1 MAENCSQVYRRKGSA
16 EAVGHKGSPS
26 VPATGGVKMP
36 HGTSRNGRAAY
47 NSSLPEVHT
56 RMSQHQANHR
66 KRRREESE
74 REDGVVAP
82 LRQAETIADRDEEE
96 MEDDVEQMVVEA
108 VERQTPVPR
117 KKSTERV
124 RAFRMRKKLKVH
136 GAEEAEESKKTVPRK
151 TSTERVREFR
161 RRKNLERE
169 ADLGD
174 TVGVG
179 NAAAAVDLEPM
190 PGRSTDPVRFYPSR
204 DPILNLEPMP
214 GGSRDPVRFFPRPDP
229 VQIPARSRGG
239 TSRADFGRNLGI
251 VSTRS
256 VPNESS
262 QESVPSSQETGTIAT
277 AGGKPDCVKAD
288 IAFHK
293 KFTENK
299 LGDYCNV
306 CERIW
311 FSNDLRPITSDGGR
325 VLVEAGHFES
335 VAGFKVCQTCNNSLR
350 NGKVPTLSTSNGFTY
365 PEKPANLPPLDPITE
380 RLIAPRLPF
389 MQIRRLSHARGSYTI
404 IGQIINVP
412 VDVNEMVRMLPRQ
425 LEDDYAFNVCIKKQ
439 LIHKSN
445 YLQGYVK
452 KSVVKAWLRYL
463 INTPLYKREGIVL
476 DESLMEPDVPE
487 GTDGEELIELE
498 VSEVEDIPRDVPRI
512 PQQND
517 QIALDVLET
526 EAELFAG
533 QQQTVFWNEDMSL
546 NIAPGQ
552 NRMPTSIVYDQYAE
566 ELSFP
571 GIYQGKMRSY
581 RKGVRVTPYDKAT
594 SETRRRDRRGAK
606 PTHILYMGVKI
617 MRLRVHDGVSSS
629 FRVQGTNNVTRAQ
642 LSDPQFMQSL
652 IERNFAWLKS
662 IPNSALYWQIRE
674 KDLFAMIRQLGKP
687 TVFLTMSANETHW
700 PELLK
705 ILYKLSDQENRIDLT
720 EPMEQLT
727 ALQRAVLVSEDPVT
741 CCLYFNKL
749 IEVILLILGSKTH
762 SPFGKYYVVDYF
774 KRIEFQHRGSPHC
787 HAVLW
792 LANDPKEPASEHM
805 PATLELINTITSIR
819 FEDLPTQTATKQ
831 VHRCTFTCTKRG
843 EKRCRFN
850 IPYWPM
856 KEQRVLLPL
865 KADDSRRKELKKR
878 AEEMRDVLATM
889 VFDTIE
895 DYLAHCECTYEY
907 YLDVVRASLK
917 QPTVFYKR
925 STDEKELRTNPFNAW
940 IADKLRSNM
949 DLQFIVDEK
958 KLCHYLVEYVNK
970 SNRGVSGLHRELI
983 LMQEQNPEMDYGE
996 MLKKISLKM
1005 LGAVEMCAQEAAWF
1019 LLRLPMSEASKKVE
1033 FIPTAWPQD
1042 RTRSRKHFKTMDA
1055 EGVGDDSTDVW
1066 NKNIIEKYEEREGL
1080 ENVCLA
1086 EFVACYK
1093 KRTQPRV
1100 LRWRG
1105 FGMSELTEYKR
1116 ESVLLFLPFRNEV
1129 VDVLDQ
1135 NKFLQL
1141 YDLHEEQLL
1150 AKRKEYDCELN
1161 MEQTVEEYLRTI
1173 ANLEDGAEN
1182 NAATEKHDELVR
1194 TVIMQPN
1201 NDDFELLPTR
1211 GLRSVI
1217 KQRTNVLSKEAYCEM
1232 MRATNAEQ
1240 RALLLH
1246 VIHLMHC
1253 YEEHEPLQVFLTGPA
1268 GSGKTFVLRA
1278 LMETINRYS
1287 QTHNSRDNA
1296 YVASASTGKA
1306 ASAIGG
1312 TTLHHAYHIT
1322 MSRQATKMNF
1332 ETLQMYRNEM
1342 QHIKFHIIDEVSMVG
1357 AHTLNT
1363 AHIRLQ
1369 DVYMIYD
1376 VAYGGVNVLVSG
1388 DLMQL
1393 PPVNARAVFKPPS
1406 NSICGAVV
1414 WQSLMFHELK
1424 QVMRQADKQF
1434 SDILTKIGNGLKLTA
1449 DETKLIESRFFT
1461 KEDLSKEDTGGAV
1474 RLFHRNI
1481 DVTSYNNEALRNI
1494 DGLDCTAD
1502 DTFVGY
1508 KTAEQLAT
1516 ARIKLYK
1523 MSLAETAGLQYTTKF
1538 CPGMPYMVTTNV
1550 NVEDGIVNG
1559 AIGDLMYVEEGVDDS
1574 EDRIM
1579 RLWIKFENAQIGI
1592 IARKEVEPMIRT
1604 RPDILQSDWTPI
1616 VKRSANID
1624 LGNRIKCKRI
1634 QFPVTPANALT
1645 IHKSQG
1651 GTFDKIVYDYD
1662 KSQDQQMV
1670 YVGLS
1675 RVKSLQGLFLTNSK
1689 GDFKFHHAKGCD
1701 SPKMRELRN
1710 EYKRLQNHRL
1720 RTIVDE
1726 VGEVLE
1732 SSGPATTLMTINVQS
1747 LRAHKLDITTD
1758 PILPKVHFLALSE
1771 TWLDDHSSEEIEGFT
1786 CIIQSKRVGVR
1797 SGGVAI
1803 YQNTTDPDTTLAV
1816 PHTLEVVGNER
1827 DQEFGKAEK
1836 YGDICAAKVM
1846 VMGTE
1851 VLLVSVYISPG
1862 TTTKQKIWFL
1872 ARNLI
1877 RTAYVDTPMVV
1888 TGDFNLDITKQ
1899 DSADFVGY
1907 MREHFMLS
1915 LCNDTKKTTT
1925 LGGTALDLTFT
1936 KNMTAEV
1943 TRYIAYF
1950 SYHRPMLSLL
1960 RPAASEPSQAI

>member
-1 MAENCSQVYRRKGSA
+1 M
-16 EAVGHKGSPS
+16 
-26 VPATGGVKMP
+26 
-36 HGTSRNGRAAY
+36 SRHLAAKY
-47 NSSLPEVHT
+47 LAS
-56 RMSQHQANHR
+56 HR
-66 KRRREESE
+66 KRKREE
-74 REDGVVAP
+74 REKENRVVAP
-82 LRQAETIADRDEEE
+82 LRQAEETIADRDEEGEQE
-96 MEDDVEQMVVEA
+96 MEKEEREQEMEEEEEIKA
-108 VERQTPVPR
+108 PKPR
-117 KKSTERV
+117 RPAT
-124 RAFRMRKKLKVH
+124 
-136 GAEEAEESKKTVPRK
+136 
-151 TSTERVREFR
+151 TSAERVREFR
-161 RRKNLERE
+161 QRKKLKAQEEAER
-169 ADLGD
+169 GG
-174 TVGVG
+174 TVAAG
-179 NAAAAVDLEPM
+179 NPAATV
-190 PGRSTDPVRFYPSR
+190 
-204 DPILNLEPMP
+204 NLEPMP
-214 GGSRDPVRFFPRPDP
+214 GPSTGPVRFYPRPDP
-229 VQIPARSRGG
+229 VQIPSGSGRG
-239 TSRADFGRNLGI
+239 TFQADSETFLGI
-251 VSTRS
+251 VPTRS
-256 VPNESS
+256 ALNESS
-262 QESVPSSQETGTIAT
+262 QVSVPNSQETGTTAT
-277 AGGKPDCVKAD
+277 AGGKPDCAKAD

-293 KFTENK
+293 KFTDNK
-299 LGDYCNV
+299 LGLRDGFLPFAYPG
-306 CERIW
+306 
-311 FSNDLRPITSDGGR
+311 NDLRSITSDGGR

-335 VAGFKVCQTCNNSLR
+335 VAGFKVCQTCHNSLR

-476 DESLMEPDVPE
+476 DESLIEPDVPE
-487 GTDGEELIELE
+487 GTDGEEMVELE
-498 VSEVEDIPRDVPRI
+498 VSEVVDVPRDVPRI

-526 EAELFAG
+526 EAELFTG
-533 QQQTVFWNEDMSL
+533 QQQTVLWNEDMSL

-571 GIYQGKMRSY
+571 GIYQGKIRSY

-925 STDEKELRTNPFNAW
+925 SMDEKELRTNPFNAW

-1080 ENVCLA
+1080 EDVCLA
-1086 EFVACYK
+1086 EFVAWYSQERGKNSYK

-1129 VDVLDQ
+1129 VDVLDH

-1240 RALLLH
+1240 RALILH

-1342 QHIKFHIIDEVSMVG
+1342 QNIKFHIIDEVSMVG

-1376 VAYGGVNVLVSG
+1376 VPYGGVNVLVSG
-1388 DLMQL
+1388 DVMQL

-1406 NSICGAVV
+1406 NTICGAVV

-1424 QVMRQADKQF
+1424 RVMRQADKQF

-1461 KEDLSKEDTGGAV
+1461 KEDLSKEDTSGAV

-1494 DGLDCTAD
+1494 DGLDYTAD

-1634 QFPVTPANALT
+1634 QFPVVPANALT

-1710 EYKRLQNHRL
+1710 EYKRLQNNRL

>member
-1 MAENCSQVYRRKGSA
+1 MFERI
-16 EAVGHKGSPS
+16 
-26 VPATGGVKMP
+26 VP
-36 HGTSRNGRAAY
+36 
-47 NSSLPEVHT
+47 
-56 RMSQHQANHR
+56 
-66 KRRREESE
+66 
-74 REDGVVAP
+74 
-82 LRQAETIADRDEEE
+82 
-96 MEDDVEQMVVEA
+96 
-108 VERQTPVPR
+108 
-117 KKSTERV
+117 
-124 RAFRMRKKLKVH
+124 
-136 GAEEAEESKKTVPRK
+136 
-151 TSTERVREFR
+151 
-161 RRKNLERE
+161 
-169 ADLGD
+169 
-174 TVGVG
+174 
-179 NAAAAVDLEPM
+179 
-190 PGRSTDPVRFYPSR
+190 
-204 DPILNLEPMP
+204 
-214 GGSRDPVRFFPRPDP
+214 
-229 VQIPARSRGG
+229 
-239 TSRADFGRNLGI
+239 
-251 VSTRS
+251 TRS
-256 VPNESS
+256 ALNESS
-262 QESVPSSQETGTIAT
+262 QVSVPNSQETGTTAT
-277 AGGKPDCVKAD
+277 AGGKPDCAKAD

-293 KFTENK
+293 KFTDNK
-299 LGDYCNV
+299 LGDYCN
-306 CERIW
+306 
-311 FSNDLRPITSDGGR
+311 
-325 VLVEAGHFES
+325 LVTCFEI
-335 VAGFKVCQTCNNSLR
+335 L
-350 NGKVPTLSTSNGFTY
+350 
-365 PEKPANLPPLDPITE
+365 
-380 RLIAPRLPF
+380 
-389 MQIRRLSHARGSYTI
+389 GSYTI

-476 DESLMEPDVPE
+476 DESLIEPDVPE
-487 GTDGEELIELE
+487 GTDGEEMVELE
-498 VSEVEDIPRDVPRI
+498 VSEVVDVPRDVPRI

-526 EAELFAG
+526 EAELFTG
-533 QQQTVFWNEDMSL
+533 QQQTVLWNEDMSL

-571 GIYQGKMRSY
+571 GIYQGKIRSY

-925 STDEKELRTNPFNAW
+925 SMDEKELRTNPFNAW

-1080 ENVCLA
+1080 EDVCLA
-1086 EFVACYK
+1086 EFVAWYSQERGKKSYK

-1129 VDVLDQ
+1129 VDVLDH

-1240 RALLLH
+1240 RALILH

-1342 QHIKFHIIDEVSMVG
+1342 QNIKFHIIDEVSMVG

-1376 VAYGGVNVLVSG
+1376 VPYGGVNVLVSG
-1388 DLMQL
+1388 DVMQL

-1406 NSICGAVV
+1406 NTICGA
-1414 WQSLMFHELK
+1414 
-1424 QVMRQADKQF
+1424 
-1434 SDILTKIGNGLKLTA
+1434 
-1449 DETKLIESRFFT
+1449 
-1461 KEDLSKEDTGGAV
+1461 
-1474 RLFHRNI
+1474 
-1481 DVTSYNNEALRNI
+1481 
-1494 DGLDCTAD
+1494 
-1502 DTFVGY
+1502 
-1508 KTAEQLAT
+1508 
-1516 ARIKLYK
+1516 
-1523 MSLAETAGLQYTTKF
+1523 
-1538 CPGMPYMVTTNV
+1538 
-1550 NVEDGIVNG
+1550 GIVNG

-1634 QFPVTPANALT
+1634 QFPVVPANALT

-1710 EYKRLQNHRL
+1710 EYKRLQNNRL

-1726 VGEVLE
+1726 VGEVFE